1 MSDLSPEDEVALI
14 AATVEPE
21 VAAAVRA
28 IVEEVAEPSGG
39 SSSCSESADTVAN
52 EDARGLGVNGTKA
65 KPAKNGAAA
74 KKQSARRPLTPPEAA
89 DEEPCCVCKR
99 PGTEMVCRHKDYPSC
114 GKRFHVGC
122 LDPAP
127 PPELVGGDWL
137 CPDCEEDACADCG
150 GAGELLL
157 CDDCPLAWHLHCL
170 MPPLEAV
177 RRRPPPPPR
186 RRPRRPGPTARAP
199 FCTTPRPRRAR
210 CRAASGRARRAAAP
224 SSNPSCSVRTS
235 SSSRAR
241 NPLASCRRGGGAV
254 GGAAA
259 GWREGAGRRAG
270 RAAASRGVGGGE
282 HPGHQQQAPAERRR
296 AHERIGETER
306 AGHRGGA
313 GGPLVRIVCVCI
325 PRAGPRGG
333 LIAPPPP
340 ARDPSDG
347 ARFAR

>member
-28 IVEEVAEPSGG
+28 MVEEVAEPSGG

-186 RRPRRPGPTARAP
+186 RRPAAPSRRPPRP
-199 FCTTPRPRRAR
+199 VLHDTPRPRRAR

-224 SSNPSCSVRTS
+224 SSNPSSSAHTS

-241 NPLASCRRGGGAV
+241 NPLASCRRGGG
-254 GGAAA
+254 
-259 GWREGAGRRAG
+259 RRRGR
-270 RAAASRGVGGGE
+270 
-282 HPGHQQQAPAERRR
+282 RRR
-296 AHERIGETER
+296 A
-306 AGHRGGA
+306 ARGGGQA
-313 GGPLVRIVCVCI
+313 GQEGEGEQRRREAWGAANIRGIISSWHP
-325 PRAGPRGG
+325 PRGG
-333 LIAPPPP
+333 VRTNVSGRQRERATGAEPV
-340 ARDPSDG
+340 AR
-347 ARFAR
+347 

>member
-39 SSSCSESADTVAN
+39 SSSCSESAETVAN

-186 RRPRRPGPTARAP
+186 RRPRRPVPATTAP
-199 FCTTPRPRRAR
+199 
-210 CRAASGRARRAAAP
+210 
-224 SSNPSCSVRTS
+224 
-235 SSSRAR
+235 
-241 NPLASCRRGGGAV
+241 
-254 GGAAA
+254 
-259 GWREGAGRRAG
+259 
-270 RAAASRGVGGGE
+270 
-282 HPGHQQQAPAERRR
+282 
-296 AHERIGETER
+296 
-306 AGHRGGA
+306 
-313 GGPLVRIVCVCI
+313 
-325 PRAGPRGG
+325 
-333 LIAPPPP
+333 
-340 ARDPSDG
+340 
-347 ARFAR
+347 RFARHPALAAPGAERQVVVPGVLRHRRGIRAPRRTLQADRALATRWRRVVEGAAP